1 MCHRVP
7 GAVVPTWLSHLFV
20 PNWRLMV
27 KWSMGG
33 RIWFL
38 GSYRCH
44 LVPEAVMSDWLAHL
58 LVPNRNPMT
67 HWPIFTV
74 ASSESRPYFS
84 KYLMPV
90 STPLCIPFVLAFLA
104 RARKRHLHLHQVP
117 TFKQVVSLQQVS
129 GVHAVADHGLDEV
142 GEVF

>member
-1 MCHRVP
+1 
-7 GAVVPTWLSHLFV
+7 
-20 PNWRLMV
+20 MV
-27 KWSMGG
+27 HGG
-33 RIWFL
+33 QDMVFGFIQ
-38 GSYRCH
+38 SH
-44 LVPEAVMSDWLAHL
+44 LVPEAVMSNWLAHF
-58 LVPNRNPMT
+58 LVPNRNPVT

-74 ASSESRPYFS
+74 ASSESHPYFS
-84 KYLMPV
+84 EYLMPV

-117 TFKQVVSLQQVS
+117 TFKQVFSLQQVN